1 MAPRLQLQSLL
12 ELITDNVYFQPP
24 TNIDLQYPCII
35 YERDSSRSEFAGNA
49 LYLHTKRYMVTVID
63 RNPDSSLPDKVEELP
78 LCRFERF
85 YTAENLNHH
94 VFNLFF

>member
-1 MAPRLQLQSLL
+1 
-12 ELITDNVYFQPP
+12 VYFQPP
-24 TNIDLQYPCII
+24 PNISLSYPCII
-35 YERDSSRSEFAGNA
+35 YERDGSHNLYAENG

-78 LCRFERF
+78 MCSFTRFF
-85 YTAENLNHH
+85 AVENLNHH